1 MNNVYFY
8 GDMPVLFFVIIVNII
23 YMSYP
28 LRTKRSVGDQYVVLK
43 KK

>member
-1 MNNVYFY
+1 MFTF
-8 GDMPVLFFVIIVNII
+8 MEICLFFFFVIIVNII